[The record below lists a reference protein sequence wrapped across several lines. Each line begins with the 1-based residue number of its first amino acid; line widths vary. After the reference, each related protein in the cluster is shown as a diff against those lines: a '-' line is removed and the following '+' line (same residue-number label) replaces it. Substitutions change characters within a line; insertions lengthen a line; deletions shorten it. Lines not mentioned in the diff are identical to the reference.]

1 MAGMTINDW
10 IINELNAASARGFS
24 SPEAELAIV
33 GGILRKPTA
42 NSGRLAALHDDDF
55 TDDNTRRLFQ
65 AIKTTAA
72 KGQAIDMITVDSTF
86 CAMFPKEANELT
98 KLMIE
103 STNTGSATYIDSY
116 ITIVTQLSARRR
128 GLAMLN
134 DIATRLK
141 DPQTDLNETME
152 RMRQQTGAI
161 ANSTHTWESMTDL
174 LIKTFEKLEQRSKG
188 GEKSVTTGIRNIDT
202 LIGGFYPGELTI
214 IGARPAVGKSAF
226 GANIAIAAAR
236 DGMKVGI
243 ASREMTD
250 IQFGQ
255 RLLAH
260 GSNVDGMRLRKA
272 QITAEDWDDLSHG
285 MEYLAQLPVSFLFTV
300 NTVED
305 LRIEVQKKVEKKE
318 LDLLIVDYLQLMRTT
333 QRFPAEYLRVGY
345 ISRALKDIAL
355 DFQIPVVAL
364 AQVSR
369 DTDGQM
375 PSLKSLKDSG
385 AIEQDADGV
394 IFLHKPTSADDP
406 YVDKRDRE
414 AFHDFKK
421 RGLTYICI
429 GVAKQRQGAVG
440 QACVL
445 FDSKHMRYLQIAREE
460 PPTARPQ
467 QQNGGNTDNEQSRT
481 AQRPM
486 ARQPYPDA
494 EQLSISH

>member
-1 MAGMTINDW
+1 MPGMTID
-10 IINELNAASARGFS
+10 EYVQDQLAAASARDFS
-24 SPEAELAIV
+24 CPEAELAV
-33 GGILRKPTA
+33 LGAILRKPNT
-42 NSGRLAALHDDDF
+42 NKGRLTMLHDDDF

-65 AIKTTAA
+65 AIKATAA
-72 KGQAIDMITVDSTF
+72 KGQTPDLVATDATF
-86 CAMFPKEANELT
+86 TAMFPQEIANQLV
-98 KLMIE
+98 KLMLDA
-103 STNTGSATYIDSY
+103 TNTGVAAYIDSY
-116 ITIVTQLSARRR
+116 LDIITELSARRR
-128 GLAMLN
+128 GIAMLD
-134 DIATRLK
+134 DIAARLK
-141 DPQTDLNETME
+141 DPQASIADTIE
-152 RMRQQTGAI
+152 RMRQRTGAI

-174 LIKTFEKLEQRSKG
+174 LLNTFEKLEQRAKG

-214 IGARPAVGKSAF
+214 IGARPGVGKSAF
-226 GANIAIAAAR
+226 GANIALAAAR

-260 GSNVDGMRLRKA
+260 GSNVDGMKLRKA
-272 QITAEDWDDLSHG
+272 QITAEDWDDLSEG
-285 MEYLAQLPVSFLFTV
+285 LEYLAQLPVSFLFTV
-300 NTVED
+300 STVED
-305 LRIEVQKKVEKKE
+305 LRIEVQKKTEKKE
-318 LDLLIVDYLQLMRTT
+318 LDMLIVDYLQLMRTSK
-333 QRFPAEYLRVGY
+333 RFPAEYLRVGY

-355 DFQIPVVAL
+355 DFQIPVIAL

-394 IFLHKPTSADDP
+394 IFLHRPTSADDP

-414 AFHDFKK
+414 GFHDFKK
-421 RGLTYICI
+421 RGYTYICI
-429 GVAKQRQGAVG
+429 GVAKQRQGTVG

-445 FDSKHMRYLQIAREE
+445 FDSKHMRYVQIAREE
-460 PPTARPQ
+460 PPAQQQGGNANHEQKPQ
-467 QQNGGNTDNEQSRT
+467 QPRPAATSNSR
-481 AQRPM
+481 
-486 ARQPYPDA
+486 YNPDY